1 MINVILF
8 GPPGSGKGTQAIRL
22 SKSLGL
28 IHLSTGDILRK
39 AIVNK
44 TPLGIKAREYMDKG
58 ELVPD
63 ADVAQMVVNAVDR
76 NAGAKG
82 FIFDGFPRNV
92 FQARFLDKMLEERN
106 TTIHYLIA
114 LEVDHDE
121 LIKRLLNRAKIE
133 GRSDDNMEVIENRI
147 KIYFDQT
154 FPVIEYYKSQ
164 GKFYPVNGVGTV
176 EEVND
181 RICKILT
188 KGEK

>member
-8 GPPGSGKGTQAIRL
+8 GPPGSGKGTQAIKL

-39 AIVNK
+39 AIANK

-63 ADVAQMVVNAVDR
+63 TDVAQMVVNAVDR

-106 TTIHYLIA
+106 TSIHYLIA
-114 LEVDHDE
+114 LEVNHDE

-133 GRSDDNMEVIENRI
+133 SRTDDNLEVIENRI

-154 FPVIEYYKSQ
+154 FPVIEHYKSQ
-164 GKFYPVNGVGTV
+164 GKFHPVNGVGTV

-188 KGEK
+188 KEE